1 MRPYALTGERI
12 FMSARPV
19 IDKIINTIPLY
30 VYYKPH
36 GIPLHKLEEETL
48 NLEEIEA
55 LNLKDS
61 QDLDQKT
68 AAEKMGISRST
79 FQRLLKS
86 ARKKVIN
93 SLIEG
98 KAIRFEG
105 GNYIQDQEIKKTRCL
120 KGIYHFRI
128 KKNDVKGSEQ
138 EYRISKISCPECGKR
153 LIDFDQ

>member
-1 MRPYALTGERI
+1 
-12 FMSARPV
+12 MSARPV
-19 IDKIINTIPLY
+19 IDKIVNTIPLY

-36 GIPLHKLEEETL
+36 GVPLDRLGEETL

-55 LNLKDS
+55 LNLKDNH
-61 QDLDQKT
+61 DLDQKT

-86 ARKKVIN
+86 ARKKLIT

-98 KAIRFEG
+98 KVIRFEG
-105 GNYIQDQEIKKTRCL
+105 GNYIQDQEIKKTKCL

-128 KKNDVKGSEQ
+128 KANDVEGSEQ
-138 EYRISKISCPECGKR
+138 EHKISKIKCPECGKR
-153 LIDFDQ
+153 LIDFD

>member
-1 MRPYALTGERI
+1 
-12 FMSARPV
+12 MSARPV

-36 GIPLHKLEEETL
+36 DIPLDKLEEETL